1 MSDLSPI
8 EKIALY
14 GAPDRITDALQD
26 VLLERGLQVVVI
38 VDDPTDI
45 AARPGLAAKSGTLFN
60 ADSVARSVVGT
71 DAVIVVLNSR
81 SLHIGGF
88 ERSYDAIIALLE
100 GLPTARVERL
110 MLIGEH
116 GWLDRDDG
124 LPTEKLEHLQHSL
137 HKSPLAWTLVDAPGK
152 EPGGPLKNVGEAASA
167 IPMAAPQKEAKKR
180 SLQAVNEHFEP
191 AFNAAMATQ
200 VVFQQPANAFMTLQH
215 YACSVIDQCLQGTSV
230 KQRLHVD
237 SRPQAEEA
245 P

>member
-1 MSDLSPI
+1 MSDLRPI

-26 VLLERGLQVVVI
+26 VALERGLQVVVI

-45 AARPGLAAKSGTLFN
+45 AARPGLAAKSGTPFD
-60 ADSVARSVVGT
+60 ADSVARSVAGT
-71 DAVIVVLNSR
+71 DAVIMVLNSR
-81 SLHIGGF
+81 SLHIGEF
-88 ERSYDAIIALLE
+88 ERTYDAIIALLE

-137 HKSPLAWTLVDAPGK
+137 HKSPLAWTLVDAPGR
-152 EPGGPLKNVGEAASA
+152 EP
-167 IPMAAPQKEAKKR
+167 
-180 SLQAVNEHFEP
+180 
-191 AFNAAMATQ
+191 
-200 VVFQQPANAFMTLQH
+200 NAFMTLQH

>member
-1 MSDLSPI
+1 MSDLRPI

-14 GAPDRITDALQD
+14 GAPDRVTDALQD
-26 VLLERGLQVVVI
+26 VALERGLQVVVI

-45 AARPGLAAKSGTLFN
+45 AARPGLAAKSGTPFD
-60 ADSVARSVVGT
+60 ADSVARSVAGT
-71 DAVIVVLNSR
+71 DAVIMVLNSR

-88 ERSYDAIIALLE
+88 ERTYDAIIALLE

-116 GWLDRDDG
+116 GWLDRGDG

-137 HKSPLAWTLVDAPGK
+137 HKSPLAWTLVDAPGR
-152 EPGGPLKNVGEAASA
+152 EP
-167 IPMAAPQKEAKKR
+167 
-180 SLQAVNEHFEP
+180 
-191 AFNAAMATQ
+191 
-200 VVFQQPANAFMTLQH
+200 NAFMTLQH
-215 YACSVIDQCLQGTSV
+215 YACSVIYQCLQGTSV

>member
-1 MSDLSPI
+1 MSDLRPI

-14 GAPDRITDALQD
+14 GAPDRVTDALQD

-45 AARPGLAAKSGTLFN
+45 AARPGLAAKSGSPFN
-60 ADSVARSVVGT
+60 AESVARSVAGT
-71 DAVIVVLNSR
+71 DAVMVVLNSR
-81 SLHIGGF
+81 SLHPGGF
-88 ERSYDAIIALLE
+88 EHTYEAIIALLE

-116 GWLDRDDG
+116 SWLNSDDG
-124 LPTEKLEHLQHSL
+124 LPAEKLEHLQHSL

-152 EPGGPLKNVGEAASA
+152 EPTV
-167 IPMAAPQKEAKKR
+167 
-180 SLQAVNEHFEP
+180 
-191 AFNAAMATQ
+191 
-200 VVFQQPANAFMTLQH
+200 FMTLQQ

>member
-1 MSDLSPI
+1 MNEQPTI

-14 GAPDRITDALQD
+14 GAPDRVTDALQD
-26 VLLERGLQVVVI
+26 VLLERGLQVVAI

-45 AARPGLAAKSGTLFN
+45 AARPGLAARSGTPFN
-60 ADSVARSVVGT
+60 ADSVARSVAGV
-71 DAVIVVLNSR
+71 DAVIVVLNSS

-110 MLIGEH
+110 ILIGEH
-116 GWLDRDDG
+116 GWLDSDEG
-124 LPTEKLEHLQHSL
+124 LPAEKLEHLQHSL
-137 HKSPLAWTLVDAPGK
+137 HKSPLAWTLVDAPVK
-152 EPGGPLKNVGEAASA
+152 EP
-167 IPMAAPQKEAKKR
+167 
-180 SLQAVNEHFEP
+180 
-191 AFNAAMATQ
+191 
-200 VVFQQPANAFMTLQH
+200 NAFMTLQQ

-237 SRPQAEEA
+237 PRPQAEEA

>member
-1 MSDLSPI
+1 MSEQATF

-14 GAPDRITDALQD
+14 GAPDRVTDALQD
-26 VLLERGLQVVVI
+26 VLLERGLQVVAI

-45 AARPGLAAKSGTLFN
+45 AARTGLAARSGTPFN
-60 ADSVARSVVGT
+60 ADSVARSVAGV

-110 MLIGEH
+110 ILIGEH
-116 GWLDRDDG
+116 SWLDSDDG
-124 LPTEKLEHLQHSL
+124 LPAEKLEHLQHSL
-137 HKSPLAWTLVDAPGK
+137 HKSPLAWTLVDAPRHGGT
-152 EPGGPLKNVGEAASA
+152 EPIA
-167 IPMAAPQKEAKKR
+167 II
-180 SLQAVNEHFEP
+180 
-191 AFNAAMATQ
+191 
-200 VVFQQPANAFMTLQH
+200 TLQH

-237 SRPQAEEA
+237 PRPQAEEA

>member
-1 MSDLSPI
+1 MSDLRPI
-8 EKIALY
+8 DKIALY
-14 GAPDRITDALQD
+14 GAPDRVTDALQD

-45 AARPGLAAKSGTLFN
+45 AARPGLAAKSGTPLQ
-60 ADSVARSVVGT
+60 ADSVARSVAGM

-81 SLHIGGF
+81 QLRIEGF
-88 ERSYDAIIALLE
+88 ERTYDAIIALLE
-100 GLPTARVERL
+100 GLPTAGVERL
-110 MLIGEH
+110 LLIGEH

-124 LPTEKLEHLQHSL
+124 LPADKLEHLQHSL
-137 HKSPLAWTLVDAPGK
+137 HKSPLAWTLVEAPGT
-152 EPGGPLKNVGEAASA
+152 EP
-167 IPMAAPQKEAKKR
+167 
-180 SLQAVNEHFEP
+180 
-191 AFNAAMATQ
+191 
-200 VVFQQPANAFMTLQH
+200 NAFMTLQH

>member
-1 MSDLSPI
+1 MSNLGPI

-14 GAPDRITDALQD
+14 GAPDRVNDALQD
-26 VLLERGLQVVVI
+26 VALERGLQVVVI

-45 AARPGLAAKSGTLFN
+45 AARPGLAAKSGTPFD
-60 ADSVARSVVGT
+60 ADSVARSVAGT
-71 DAVIVVLNSR
+71 DAVIMVLNSR

-88 ERSYDAIIALLE
+88 ERTYDAIIALLE

-116 GWLDRDDG
+116 GWLDRYDG

-137 HKSPLAWTLVDAPGK
+137 HKSPLAWTLVDALVK
-152 EPGGPLKNVGEAASA
+152 EP
-167 IPMAAPQKEAKKR
+167 
-180 SLQAVNEHFEP
+180 
-191 AFNAAMATQ
+191 
-200 VVFQQPANAFMTLQH
+200 NAFMTLQQ

>member
-1 MSDLSPI
+1 MSNLGPI

-14 GAPDRITDALQD
+14 GAPDRVNDALQD
-26 VLLERGLQVVVI
+26 VALERGLQVVVI

-45 AARPGLAAKSGTLFN
+45 AARPGLAAKSGTPFD
-60 ADSVARSVVGT
+60 ADSVARSVAGT
-71 DAVIVVLNSR
+71 DAVIMVLNSR

-88 ERSYDAIIALLE
+88 ERTYDAIIALLE

-116 GWLDRDDG
+116 GWLDRYDG

-137 HKSPLAWTLVDAPGK
+137 HKSPLAWTLVDAPGR
-152 EPGGPLKNVGEAASA
+152 EP
-167 IPMAAPQKEAKKR
+167 
-180 SLQAVNEHFEP
+180 
-191 AFNAAMATQ
+191 
-200 VVFQQPANAFMTLQH
+200 NAFMTLQQ

>member
-1 MSDLSPI
+1 MSEQATF

-14 GAPDRITDALQD
+14 GAPDRVTDALQD
-26 VLLERGLQVVVI
+26 VLLERGLQVVAI

-45 AARPGLAAKSGTLFN
+45 AARPGLAARSGTPFN
-60 ADSVARSVVGT
+60 AESVARSVAGV
-71 DAVIVVLNSR
+71 DAVIVVLNSS

-110 MLIGEH
+110 ILIGEH
-116 GWLDRDDG
+116 GWLDSDEG
-124 LPTEKLEHLQHSL
+124 LPAEKLEHLQHSL
-137 HKSPLAWTLVDAPGK
+137 HKSPLAWTLVDAPVK

-167 IPMAAPQKEAKKR
+167 RQKEAKKR

-200 VVFQQPANAFMTLQH
+200 IVFQQPANAFMTLQQ

-237 SRPQAEEA
+237 PRPQAEEA

>member
-1 MSDLSPI
+1 MSQQPTI

-14 GAPDRITDALQD
+14 GAPDRISDALQD
-26 VLLERGLQVVVI
+26 ELLERGLQVVVI

-45 AARPGLAAKSGTLFN
+45 AAHPGLAAKNGTLFN
-60 ADSVARSVVGT
+60 ADSVARSVAGV

-88 ERSYDAIIALLE
+88 ESSYDAIIALLE

-110 MLIGEH
+110 LLIGEH
-116 GWLDRDDG
+116 SWLDRDDG
-124 LPTEKLEHLQHSL
+124 LPAEKLEHLQHSL
-137 HKSPLAWTLVDAPGK
+137 HKSPLAWTLIDA
-152 EPGGPLKNVGEAASA
+152 
-167 IPMAAPQKEAKKR
+167 
-180 SLQAVNEHFEP
+180 
-191 AFNAAMATQ
+191 
-200 VVFQQPANAFMTLQH
+200 PANAIITLQH

-237 SRPQAEEA
+237 PRPQAEEA

>member
-1 MSDLSPI
+1 MSDLRPI

-26 VLLERGLQVVVI
+26 VALERGLQVVVI

-45 AARPGLAAKSGTLFN
+45 AARPGLAAKSGTPFD
-60 ADSVARSVVGT
+60 ADSVARSVAGT
-71 DAVIVVLNSR
+71 DAVIMVLNSR

-88 ERSYDAIIALLE
+88 ERTYDAIIALLK

-116 GWLDRDDG
+116 AWLDHDDG

-137 HKSPLAWTLVDAPGK
+137 HKSPLAWTLVDAPGR
-152 EPGGPLKNVGEAASA
+152 EP
-167 IPMAAPQKEAKKR
+167 
-180 SLQAVNEHFEP
+180 
-191 AFNAAMATQ
+191 
-200 VVFQQPANAFMTLQH
+200 NAFMTLQH

>member
-1 MSDLSPI
+1 MSNLGPI

-14 GAPDRITDALQD
+14 GAPDRVNDALQD
-26 VLLERGLQVVVI
+26 VALERGLQVVVI

-45 AARPGLAAKSGTLFN
+45 AARPNLAAKSGTPFD
-60 ADSVARSVVGT
+60 ADSVARSVAGT
-71 DAVIVVLNSR
+71 DAVIMVLNSR
-81 SLHIGGF
+81 SLHIGGL
-88 ERSYDAIIALLE
+88 ERTYDAIIALLE

-137 HKSPLAWTLVDAPGK
+137 HKSPLAWTLVDAPVK
-152 EPGGPLKNVGEAASA
+152 EP
-167 IPMAAPQKEAKKR
+167 
-180 SLQAVNEHFEP
+180 
-191 AFNAAMATQ
+191 
-200 VVFQQPANAFMTLQH
+200 NAFMTLQQ

>member
-137 HKSPLAWTLVDAPGK
+137 HKSPLAWTLVDAPGR

-167 IPMAAPQKEAKKR
+167 RQKEAKKR

>member
-14 GAPDRITDALQD
+14 GAPDRVTDALQD

-45 AARPGLAAKSGTLFN
+45 AARPGLAAKSGTPFN
-60 ADSVARSVVGT
+60 ADSVARSVAGT
-71 DAVIVVLNSR
+71 DAVIVVLTSR

-88 ERSYDAIIALLE
+88 ERTYDAIIALLE

-116 GWLDRDDG
+116 DWLDRDDG

-137 HKSPLAWTLVDAPGK
+137 HKSPLAWTLVD
-152 EPGGPLKNVGEAASA
+152 S
-167 IPMAAPQKEAKKR
+167 
-180 SLQAVNEHFEP
+180 
-191 AFNAAMATQ
+191 
-200 VVFQQPANAFMTLQH
+200 PANVIITLQQ